1 MKSQDQR
8 KAAKNPL
15 ESLPD
20 HGQAVWLDFLSRR
33 FITEGGLK
41 KLVENDGLTGV
52 TSNPTIFNKAIAGS
66 ADYNSSLKTE
76 RATSIS

>member
-15 ESLPD
+15 KSLHD

-33 FITEGGLK
+33 FLTEGELK

-52 TSNPTIFNKAIAGS
+52 TSNPTIFDKAIAGS
-66 ADYNSSLKTE
+66 ADYEFVSE
-76 RATSIS
+76 DR